1 MSKWRKK
8 EYKVQEILQI
18 LFKKILRKHS
28 SINLNR
34 NKSNNQEKS
43 KKKFKVL
50 KNYQE
55 IMQMTYQIIKFI
67 KNKFR
72 KK

>member
-18 LFKKILRKHS
+18 LFKKTLRKHS
-28 SINLNR
+28 LINLNR

-43 KKKFKVL
+43 NKKFKVL